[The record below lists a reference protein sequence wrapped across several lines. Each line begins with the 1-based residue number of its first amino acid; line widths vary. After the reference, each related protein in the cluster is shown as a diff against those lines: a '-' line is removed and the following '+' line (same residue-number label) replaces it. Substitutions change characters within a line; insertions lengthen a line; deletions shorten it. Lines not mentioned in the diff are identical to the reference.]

1 MLTILLPGV
10 VDEVLR
16 DAPLGHLVLDV
27 AERRLV
33 LAEVVRHVPVRVHR
47 QLHLYACGGEFAS
60 FKFLV

>member
-1 MLTILLPGV
+1 MLTILIPGV

-16 DAPLGHLVLDV
+16 YAPLGHLVLDV

-47 QLHLYACGGEFAS
+47 QLWLRIC
-60 FKFLV
+60 FL